1 MNMKGWAIW
10 SYGSLARGDSDN
22 LSDDDVLLV
31 GPLQG
36 QPTEILRRAGLDSR
50 KLSISRYSWHEVIG
64 MAEYGSLFL
73 HHVRLEG
80 CPVHETS
87 SCSGVLRR
95 ILCGLGD
102 YEHTKRDIKGFRSVL
117 ADVRASVNRGCCVVF
132 ELSVLA
138 TVIRHMS
145 ILGCWLVG
153 KARFGRVAPVMVF
166 AKTVGIDDQAV
177 CRFSSLYMYRLYYDG
192 RIQRKELP
200 ALLFG
205 EWIRLAETLVDQL
218 EKVADERS

>member
-1 MNMKGWAIW
+1 MSPKGLAIW

-22 LSDDDVLLV
+22 LSDDDILLV
-31 GPLQG
+31 SPLQD
-36 QPTEILRRAGLDSR
+36 QPTEILRSAGLASR
-50 KLSISRYSWHEVIG
+50 KLSISRYSWPEVIG
-64 MAEYGSLFL
+64 MAKYGSLFL
-73 HHVRLEG
+73 HHLRLEG
-80 CPVHETS
+80 RPVHEAND
-87 SCSGVLRR
+87 CSGVLRG

-102 YEHTKRDIKGFRSVL
+102 YKHTKRDIKGFRSVL
-117 ADVRASVNRGCCVVF
+117 ADVRASVNRGGCMVF

-166 AKTVGIDDQAV
+166 AKTVDINNQAV

-200 ALLFG
+200 ALSFG
-205 EWIRLAETLVDQL
+205 EWIQLAETLVVQL
-218 EKVADERS
+218 ERIANERY

>member
-1 MNMKGWAIW
+1 MSPKGWAIW

-22 LSDDDVLLV
+22 LSDDDILLV
-31 GPLQG
+31 GPLQD
-36 QPTEILRRAGLDSR
+36 QPAKALKRAGLDSR
-50 KLSISRYSWHEVIG
+50 KLSISRYSWREIIR

-73 HHVRLEG
+73 HHIRLEG
-80 CPVHETS
+80 HPVHEANG
-87 SCSGVLRR
+87 CSGVLRR
-95 ILCGLGD
+95 ILRGLGD
-102 YEHTKRDIKGFRSVL
+102 YKHTKRDIQGFRSVL
-117 ADVRASVNRGCCVVF
+117 ADVRDSVNRGGCIVF

-153 KARFGRVAPVMVF
+153 KAQFGRVVPVMVF
-166 AKTVGIDDQAV
+166 AGAVGIDDQAV
-177 CRFSSLYMYRLYYDG
+177 CRFSSLYMYRLYCDD
-192 RIQRKELP
+192 RIQREKLP
-200 ALLFG
+200 VLFFS